1 MTSIDFAILCTALVL
16 AYGVTAWAFVRLRR
30 LAVKMEKIKFG
41 QEQLQFAREQYNDF
55 SRIRSEQLRHLG
67 GNLPMGVGPFGPPK
81 GGPLSH

>member
-16 AYGVTAWAFVRLRR
+16 VYGVTAWAFVRLRR

-41 QEQLQFAREQYNDF
+41 HVQLQFAREQYSDF
-55 SRIRSEQLRHLG
+55 SKLRSEQLRHLG
-67 GNLPMGVGPFGPPK
+67 GNLPGVGPFGPPR